1 MSQAIGWLLEDP
13 IAVYVTVG
21 IVVSI
26 VQHFREMK
34 LIEKRAAD
42 IHAQVQ
48 RLEILMMTSAR

>member
-42 IHAQVQ
+42 IHAQMQ
-48 RLEILMMTSAR
+48 RLEILMMSSAR

>member
-1 MSQAIGWLLEDP
+1 MSQALSWLLEDP
-13 IAVYVTVG
+13 VAVYVTVG
-21 IVVSI
+21 IVVSV

-48 RLEILMMTSAR
+48 RLEMLMMTSAH

>member
-1 MSQAIGWLLEDP
+1 MSQALSWLLEDP
-13 IAVYVTVG
+13 LAVYVTVG
-21 IVVSI
+21 IVVSV

-48 RLEILMMTSAR
+48 RLEMLMMTSAH

>member
-21 IVVSI
+21 IVVSF

-42 IHAQVQ
+42 IHAQMQ
-48 RLEILMMTSAR
+48 RLEILMMSSAR